1 MHFPHKVSLVR
12 MCVFS
17 PQRPYRTHRFSHNA
31 LSPQCIV
38 GTYRCVCVCYR
49 KIHTLIGHRAEISSA
64 QFNWDCS
71 LIATGSMDK
80 TVKLWDTASGVL
92 YFSRPLSLSSS
103 YSLYHHSSLPWHW
116 WLAHWTLQPV
126 TVVLY
131 RFLTELGKRSFS
143 YLALQSGMDYLLISD
158 FHPLLTPSN
167 AVWKLTFSNSP
178 STPLPCCPPSD
189 CQRLWF
195 SIITERVHVINA
207 CIIIITSLCNSDV
220 FLLNDQR
227 SHTSWYISAD

>member
-1 MHFPHKVSLVR
+1 MDWSSRSKTHTNIHFVIMLIIIYVKQKCAASTTTTNISLSTNQFFLV
-12 MCVFS
+12 
-17 PQRPYRTHRFSHNA
+17 PRFSTEFGKNH
-31 LSPQCIV
+31 LV
-38 GTYRCVCVCYR
+38 T
-49 KIHTLIGHRAEISSA
+49 
-64 QFNWDCS
+64 
-71 LIATGSMDK
+71 
-80 TVKLWDTASGVL
+80 
-92 YFSRPLSLSSS
+92 
-103 YSLYHHSSLPWHW
+103 
-116 WLAHWTLQPV
+116 WL
-126 TVVLY
+126 
-131 RFLTELGKRSFS
+131 
-143 YLALQSGMDYLLISD
+143 LQSGMDYLLISD
-158 FHPLLTPSN
+158 FHPLSTPSN